1 MGALN
6 ELGKEPV
13 PFLFSDLSIKKVENS
28 ID

>member
-13 PFLFSDLSIKKVENS
+13 PFLFSSLAIKKVEES
-28 ID
+28 IE